1 LIEKKI
7 LFVSDCVTE
16 NNGKGV
22 VGSSNLKSI
31 SRAYGKENVDIY
43 LVSHFKDLEENSSAD
58 LVNKQFLMY
67 QNDSKAYILFES
79 LCLRHFRSTKRV
91 EKKFKQIIS
100 DNHYDVIFFDDSYF
114 GNLVRAI
121 KKKSQMRSIVF
132 FHNCRRNLALNWLY
146 NSPLKFLPFYFST
159 RRQEKLSSR
168 FADKIAVLNDKDS
181 ELIKFH
187 YNRNSD
193 AILPVAI
200 DCRRPLKKDIRFIS
214 KKLTIGFLGA
224 NYHPNVN
231 GISWFISNVLPL
243 LDESVVL
250 LVAGKGMDKVSES
263 LELLNK
269 SQSTVSVSGFVDDLR
284 SWYANID
291 IVVSPIFEGGG
302 MKVKVAEALSYG
314 KYILLSPDSYH
325 GYTFDVQAGIVC
337 CDEVDFAK
345 EINRVKALGMID
357 EEAVY
362 QQFNERHS
370 IDAAQRNIRG
380 LID

>member
-1 LIEKKI
+1 
-7 LFVSDCVTE
+7 
-16 NNGKGV
+16 
-22 VGSSNLKSI
+22 
-31 SRAYGKENVDIY
+31 
-43 LVSHFKDLEENSSAD
+43 
-58 LVNKQFLMY
+58 
-67 QNDSKAYILFES
+67 
-79 LCLRHFRSTKRV
+79 
-91 EKKFKQIIS
+91 
-100 DNHYDVIFFDDSYF
+100 
-114 GNLVRAI
+114 
-121 KKKSQMRSIVF
+121 MRSIVF